1 MAYPH
6 KFVEAKWQKFWDEKQ
21 VFKSELDPSK
31 PKYYVLDMFPY
42 PSGSGLHVGHPE
54 GYTATDILAR
64 YKRTRGFSVLHPMGW
79 DAFGLPAEQHA
90 IQTGTHPAITTAAAI
105 ENFRRQLKMLGFSY
119 DWTREISTCEPKYYK
134 WTQWI
139 FKRLYDK
146 GLAYQKEVPVN
157 WCPALK
163 TVLANE
169 EVIDGKSERGGH
181 PVFRQPMKQWMLK
194 ITDYAERL
202 IKDLDGLDWPEG
214 TKELQRNWIGKSEGL
229 QYRFP
234 LIAADGKSAGE
245 EIEVFTTRPDT
256 IYGATYLVLAPE
268 HPLVVKITTL
278 AEKAKVAAY
287 VDASSRKSEI
297 ARQEQTKEKTGAF
310 TGAYATN
317 PFNQTKIPVW
327 VADYVMMGYGT
338 GAIMAVP
345 AHDVRDS
352 EFAAAFSLRVLEVV
366 KPLPGSAEGDGCFSG
381 EGTSINSGE
390 VTGLPTAEAKN
401 RVIAM
406 AEAAGL
412 GKRTVNY
419 KLRDWLFSRQRYWGE
434 PFPVIHLD
442 DGSKETLP
450 DDLLPV
456 ALPDVKSYEPSGTG
470 ESPLA
475 GVTEWL
481 FTTDPRTG
489 KKVRRETDT
498 MPGSAGSSW
507 YFLRYCDP
515 NNESEPWSKEAEKYW
530 MPVDLY
536 LGGPEHA
543 VGHLLYSRFWT
554 KVLYDAGLVTHHEPF
569 QRLVH
574 QGMILGEDGE
584 KMSKSRGNVINPDDV
599 VSEYGADTLR
609 LYEMFM
615 GPLDQDKPWSTTAI
629 TGTFRF
635 LQRAWRI
642 FMDSPRAEASAETR
656 DFCIVKGETPTED
669 DLRMTHKTIQKVTE
683 DIEALR
689 FNTAISQM
697 MVFVNHFT
705 KEGRSP
711 RQCLK
716 PFVQLLYPFAPH
728 MAEELWEAIGE
739 TALLTY
745 APWPNFE
752 PKYVVEDKMTIAIQ
766 VLGKTRGTVE
776 VLVGTDQAAIEKAA
790 REIPQVSAQLEGKTV
805 KKLIFVQGKIM
816 NFVVG

>member
-1 MAYPH
+1 MAYSH
-6 KFVEAKWQKFWDEKQ
+6 KIVEAKWQKFWDEKQ
-21 VFKSELDPSK
+21 VFKTGTDPKK

-64 YKRTRGFSVLHPMGW
+64 YKRTKGFNVLHPMGW

-90 IQTGTHPAITTAAAI
+90 IQTGTHPAITTAEAI
-105 ENFRRQLKMLGFSY
+105 VNFRRQLKMLGFSY
-119 DWTREISTCEPKYYK
+119 DWTREISTAEPKYYR

-139 FKRLYDK
+139 FKRLYDR

-229 QYRFP
+229 QYKFP
-234 LIAADGKSAGE
+234 VLSIVGGIEVSMH

-256 IYGATYLVLAPE
+256 IFGATYLVLAPE
-268 HPLVVKITTL
+268 HPLVARITT
-278 AEKAKVAAY
+278 APEKAKIVTY
-287 VDASSRKSEI
+287 VDAASQKSDI
-297 ARQEQTKEKTGAF
+297 SRQEQTKEKTGVF
-310 TGAYATN
+310 SGTYAMN
-317 PFNQTKIPVW
+317 PFTKERIPVW
-327 VADYVMMGYGT
+327 IADYVMMGYGT

-345 AHDVRDS
+345 AHDERDFD
-352 EFAAAFSLRVLEVV
+352 FAEAFSLPMKKVVEPIGEV
-366 KPLPGSAEGDGCFSG
+366 KEEKCFSG
-381 EGTSINSGE
+381 EGRAIDSGFA
-390 VTGLPTAEAKN
+390 TGLTTKEANEKISLYAEKEG
-401 RVIAM
+401 R
-406 AEAAGL
+406 
-412 GKRTVNY
+412 GKRKVNY

-434 PFPVIHLD
+434 PFPILHLED
-442 DGSKETLP
+442 RTKTTVSDEY
-450 DDLLPV
+450 LPV
-456 ALPDVKSYEPSGTG
+456 LLPDVKSYEPSGTG

-475 GVTEWL
+475 AIADWL
-481 FTTDPRTG
+481 QATDPKTG
-489 KKVRRETDT
+489 KRARRETDT

-515 NNESEPWSKEAEKYW
+515 TNDKEPWSKEAEKYW
-530 MPVDLY
+530 LPVDLY

-554 KVLYDAGLVTHHEPF
+554 KVLFDAGLVSHHEPF

-584 KMSKSRGNVINPDDV
+584 KMSKSRGNVINPDTV
-599 VSEYGADTLR
+599 VEQYGADTLR
-609 LYEMFM
+609 VYEMFM

-629 TGTFRF
+629 SGSHRF

-642 FMDSPRAEASAETR
+642 FMEEKDARVETG
-656 DFCIVKGETPTED
+656 DDVCILKEVEPTED
-669 DLRMTHKTIQKVTE
+669 DLRIAHKTIQKVTE

-711 RQCLK
+711 KACLR
-716 PFVQLLYPFAPH
+716 PFIQLLHPFAPH
-728 MAEELWEAIGE
+728 MAEELWEAAGE
-739 TALLTY
+739 TSLLSKET
-745 APWPNFE
+745 WPSFD
-752 PKYVVEDKMTIAIQ
+752 PKYVKEDSVTIAIQ
-766 VLGKTRGTVE
+766 VLGKTRGTVT
-776 VLVGTDQAAIEKAA
+776 VPSGSDQATVEAAA
-790 REIPQVSAQLEGKTV
+790 REISQVTSQLEGKTV
-805 KKLIFVQGKIM
+805 KKVIFVPGKIL